1 MTSLLSALAA
11 GLLGA
16 TLCTIAVQAQAQD
29 APAASATSAPD
40 EDARH
45 GILTRHPELRVGK
58 VDQDRIVVHRLDV
71 VDDHGVIRA
80 TLGAPT
86 PAPVIDGIQY
96 KRVFPVAGLV
106 LFDRDGNERGGHGV
120 ADIDGTAVVAAEDHA
135 NGDAIGWRI
144 MPDGSVTFSINQ
156 RGAMKRDAAL
166 DNRLV
171 PAADSPTRVKMTV
184 AADGTPAI
192 ALQDKA
198 SRPRLRLTVT
208 PEGYG
213 AIEFLDSQGRVVQTF
228 APEAL
233 KGSRK

>member
-1 MTSLLSALAA
+1 MTSLPPALVA
-11 GLLGA
+11 GLVGA
-16 TLCTIAVQAQAQD
+16 TLSTIAIQAHAQA
-29 APAASATSAPD
+29 APAASAASAPVD
-40 EDARH
+40 DARR
-45 GILTRHPELRVGK
+45 GILTRNPELRVSK
-58 VDQDRIVVHRLDV
+58 VDQDRIAVHRIDI

-86 PAPVIDGIQY
+86 PAPIIDGIQY

-106 LFDRDGNERGGHGV
+106 LFDRDGNERGGYGV

-144 MPDGSVTFSINQ
+144 MPDGSVTFLINQ
-156 RGAMKRDAAL
+156 RGAMKRDAL
-166 DNRLV
+166 DNRLI

-192 ALQDKA
+192 ALQDKE

-213 AIEFLDSQGRVVQTF
+213 AIEFLDAQGRAVQTF

-233 KGSRK
+233 KGSTK